1 MQHDVRDLGQH
12 AALRGHEP
20 DLPELHAQLTVAA
33 LQVKRLPGDLLAGR
47 APQLGL
53 LPVQLELEKLGAPG
67 AHLQRGDHALLHV
80 FRLEELSED
89 ALVAARVLRELGGEL
104 VLDLEE
110 EALCGL
116 VGLQA
121 HGDAHGLGVAVAG
134 RVPQHLQPF
143 ALPGRRVAALSAQRQ
158 VLSSLG
164 VGLDVSELHRHG

>member
-1 MQHDVRDLGQH
+1 M
-12 AALRGHEP
+12 
-20 DLPELHAQLTVAA
+20 
-33 LQVKRLPGDLLAGR
+33 
-47 APQLGL
+47 
-53 LPVQLELEKLGAPG
+53 QLELEKLAAAG

-134 RVPQHLQPF
+134 RVPQHLQPV
-143 ALPGRRVAALSAQRQ
+143 ALPGRRVAALSA
-158 VLSSLG
+158 
-164 VGLDVSELHRHG
+164 